1 LPCLFA
7 RSPACLIHSRPLSA
21 TLVCRRT
28 RQLLCRVGS
37 EWTHGDPR
45 LFFGRCADRSSE
57 IHARRGAAN
66 RDQPCEVAR
75 VIEGKKVMSNSIV
88 PLADLIRQFANGW
101 LFAVTILAIFY
112 AWWVAFRRL
121 RGMQMQI
128 DELRRE
134 LRTLQAQYSR
144 LLVRRLKS
152 ATPRSRKAPKWSDPS
167 SNMPQGTSSLAPEQ
181 PDKKDSNESA
191 LHVIALPNKSKG

>member
-1 LPCLFA
+1 
-7 RSPACLIHSRPLSA
+7 
-21 TLVCRRT
+21 
-28 RQLLCRVGS
+28 
-37 EWTHGDPR
+37 
-45 LFFGRCADRSSE
+45 
-57 IHARRGAAN
+57 
-66 RDQPCEVAR
+66 
-75 VIEGKKVMSNSIV
+75 MSNSIV
-88 PLADLIRQFANGW
+88 PLADLIRQFATGW

-144 LLVRRLKS
+144 LLVRQLKS

-167 SNMPQGTSSLAPEQ
+167 SNMPQETSSLAPEQ
-181 PDKKDSNESA
+181 PDKKDSNDSA
-191 LHVIALPNKSKG
+191 LHVVALPNKSKG